1 MAIPKRIKIERVYVK
16 VASEFDSTGYM
27 QPTSIT
33 WADGRTFPIETVR
46 DFRPAGTADNDCNG
60 DCFTVL
66 IQGQEKHLF
75 FEHIQQKGGLSM
87 TIFEKLSTLAE
98 ITDQDEMIKA
108 CKIIPDEELRLA
120 LVVLAL
126 AYNKNE
132 QANREVFHRQ
142 TQEIDSLKEKIK
154 ELEKASK

>member
-1 MAIPKRIKIERVYVK
+1 
-16 VASEFDSTGYM
+16 
-27 QPTSIT
+27 
-33 WADGRTFPIETVR
+33 
-46 DFRPAGTADNDCNG
+46 
-60 DCFTVL
+60 
-66 IQGQEKHLF
+66 
-75 FEHIQQKGGLSM
+75 M

-108 CKIIPDEELRLA
+108 FKIIPDEELRLA

-132 QANREVFHRQ
+132 QANREIFHQQ

>member
-1 MAIPKRIKIERVYVK
+1 
-16 VASEFDSTGYM
+16 
-27 QPTSIT
+27 
-33 WADGRTFPIETVR
+33 
-46 DFRPAGTADNDCNG
+46 
-60 DCFTVL
+60 
-66 IQGQEKHLF
+66 
-75 FEHIQQKGGLSM
+75 M

-132 QANREVFHRQ
+132 QADCEIFHRQ
-142 TQEIDSLKEKIK
+142 TQGTDSLKEKIK
-154 ELEKASK
+154 ELKKASK

>member
-1 MAIPKRIKIERVYVK
+1 
-16 VASEFDSTGYM
+16 
-27 QPTSIT
+27 
-33 WADGRTFPIETVR
+33 
-46 DFRPAGTADNDCNG
+46 
-60 DCFTVL
+60 
-66 IQGQEKHLF
+66 
-75 FEHIQQKGGLSM
+75 M

-108 CKIIPDEELRLA
+108 CKVIPDEELRLA

-132 QANREVFHRQ
+132 EANREIFLRQ
-142 TQEIDSLKEKIK
+142 TQKIDPLKEKIK

>member
-1 MAIPKRIKIERVYVK
+1 
-16 VASEFDSTGYM
+16 
-27 QPTSIT
+27 
-33 WADGRTFPIETVR
+33 
-46 DFRPAGTADNDCNG
+46 
-60 DCFTVL
+60 
-66 IQGQEKHLF
+66 
-75 FEHIQQKGGLSM
+75 M

-108 CKIIPDEELRLA
+108 WKIIPGEELRLA

-132 QANREVFHRQ
+132 QANREIFLRQ